1 MATVDPLAL
10 VESHAVQVFSMPA
23 HSGVPKALL
32 IALAML
38 LVFGYLTFRW
48 PPNTVR
54 CDVAMMVAGAA
65 LIAAAQ
71 LAAGGLHW

>member
-1 MATVDPLAL
+1 MT
-10 VESHAVQVFSMPA
+10 
-23 HSGVPKALL
+23 GLL

-54 CDVAMMVAGAA
+54 CNVAMMVAGAA